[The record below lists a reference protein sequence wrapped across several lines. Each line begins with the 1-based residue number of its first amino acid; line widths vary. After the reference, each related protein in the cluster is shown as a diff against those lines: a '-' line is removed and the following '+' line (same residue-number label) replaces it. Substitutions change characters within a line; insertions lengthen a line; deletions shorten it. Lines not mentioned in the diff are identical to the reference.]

1 PDIIRMNREAK
12 QSLPQKGSAINDR
25 LPRRF
30 ASRKDKL
37 CHNIYC
43 VSISSPLWRGERT
56 PLSWARS
63 PALPANGTPS
73 TPAFILR

>member
-1 PDIIRMNREAK
+1 KALSLRDHPDIIRMNREAK

-43 VSISSPLWRGERT
+43 VCISTYHRC
-56 PLSWARS
+56 
-63 PALPANGTPS
+63 
-73 TPAFILR
+73 